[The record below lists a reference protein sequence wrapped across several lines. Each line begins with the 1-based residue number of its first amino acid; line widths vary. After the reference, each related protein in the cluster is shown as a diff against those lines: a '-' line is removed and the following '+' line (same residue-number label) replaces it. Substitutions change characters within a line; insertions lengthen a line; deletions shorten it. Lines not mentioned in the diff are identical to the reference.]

1 MKKLLP
7 VLMSLLLAACAT
19 GAGSKFAGNPEQY
32 GLYVAATNIYM
43 DTPIAVKNAD
53 TGAVLVLNVRHLGGP
68 TGYVVE
74 ALPPGR
80 YILLSYT
87 PDAMTS
93 VPLVTP
99 NGYFDV
105 QANCFNYGGQYN
117 FGVDANGAAA
127 YTDTVTL
134 KDIEQL
140 PHTIRDYARDRDIC
154 SAGMGAPN
162 ERLAAADVRGQLDL

>member
-1 MKKLLP
+1 MKKLL
-7 VLMSLLLAACAT
+7 VLMSILLTACAT
-19 GAGSKFAGNPEQY
+19 GAGSKFAANPEQY

-53 TGAVLVLNVRHLGGP
+53 TGAVMALNVRNLGGA

-74 ALPPGR
+74 SLTPGR
-80 YILLSYT
+80 YVLLSYT
-87 PDAMTS
+87 PDATTS
-93 VPLVTP
+93 VPLTTP

-105 QANCFNYGGQYN
+105 QANCFNYGGHYD
-117 FGVDANGAAA
+117 FGVDANGGPT
-127 YTDTVTL
+127 YNDTVTL

-140 PHTIRDYARDRDIC
+140 PHSIREYARGRDIC

-162 ERLAAADVRGQLDL
+162 ERLAAADVQGQLDL